1 MKSVEISQVSN
12 GFVVIVSDDES
23 GEQSRY
29 VFAKEYQVMKFLK
42 SIFKSAE

>member
-1 MKSVEISQVSN
+1 MKSVEINQVSN
-12 GFVVIVSDDES
+12 GFVVVVSDDDS
-23 GEQSRY
+23 GEQNRY

>member
-1 MKSVEISQVSN
+1 M
-12 GFVVIVSDDES
+12 VIVSDDDS

>member
-1 MKSVEISQVSN
+1 MKSVEINQVVN
-12 GFVVIVSDDES
+12 GFVVMVWDEEG
-23 GEQSRY
+23 GEQMKY